1 MSTRPALLMSALCL
15 VLAGCSGGSDADQQ
29 AGAPTS
35 APLMAAPGAG
45 PLPEAV
51 SADLDGVLDGWLEAE
66 GLPGVTA
73 AVVTP
78 DGSWAGAA
86 GVDGAGEPLVP
97 ESAMAIASVT
107 KTFTAAEVMLLS
119 ARGLVDLDAPVTDYV
134 ELPFDAREAT
144 VRHLLSM
151 SSGFPDDPLE
161 AIDAA
166 VVDDPER
173 DFDVGDSIAYVDPDA
188 GRMGAVGYG
197 QEYNNVN
204 FAVLGEIIEQVTDQT
219 YAEAVRADLLEDTDL
234 TRVWVQDDEQPE
246 PPLTVAETLPELP
259 VVDPDS
265 PWLPSR
271 SMASIAGSEGGI
283 AADAPTVARWGALLY
298 GGHVI
303 DAALVEQM
311 TAGQQA
317 DDDWYGLGTFRGEY
331 DGQPW
336 VGHLGDIV
344 SYHGKLIVFPDTATS
359 IAYFVPAPSTYRFT
373 PVLSTAELTVQ
384 LHDATIAGGEGP

>member
-1 MSTRPALLMSALCL
+1 VA
-15 VLAGCSGGSDADQQ
+15 
-29 AGAPTS
+29 
-35 APLMAAPGAG
+35 
-45 PLPEAV
+45 
-51 SADLDGVLDGWLEAE
+51 ADLDEALDTWLESG

-86 GVDGAGEPLVP
+86 GVDGAGTPLVP
-97 ESAMAIASVT
+97 ESAMAIASIT

-119 ARGLVDLDAPVTDYV
+119 ARGLVDLDAHVTDYV

-144 VRHLLSM
+144 VRHLMSM

-161 AIDAA
+161 SFNDAA
-166 VVDDPER
+166 IANPDK
-173 DFDVGDSIAYVDPDA
+173 DFDVGDSISLVDPDA
-188 GRMGAVGYG
+188 GRMGEVGYG

-204 FAVLGEIIEQVTDQT
+204 FAVLGEMIEQVTDQT
-219 YAEAVRADLLEDTDL
+219 YAEAVRADLLDHTDL
-234 TRVWVQDDEQPE
+234 SRVWLQDDEQPE
-246 PPLTVAETLPELP
+246 PPLTVAQTLPQVP

-271 SMASIAGSEGGI
+271 GMASIAGSEGGI

-303 DAALVEQM
+303 DASLVKQM
-311 TAGQQA
+311 TAGQQQ
-317 DDDWYGLGTFRGEY
+317 DDDWYGLGTFRGEF

-336 VGHLGDIV
+336 VGHFGDIV
-344 SYHGKLIVFPDTATS
+344 SYHGQLIVFPDKATS
-359 IAYFVPAPSTYRFT
+359 IAYFVPAPSTRHSR
-373 PVLSTAELTVQ
+373 PVLTTADLTVQ
-384 LHDATIAGGEGP
+384 LGAAATASRS

>member
-1 MSTRPALLMSALCL
+1 MRTAPPARTGILLAGWACL
-15 VLAGCSGGSDADQQ
+15 VVAGCTTGGTET
-29 AGAPTS
+29 AGGPTS
-35 APLMAAPGAG
+35 APL
-45 PLPEAV
+45 LPSPSTVVLPA
-51 SADLDGVLDGWLEAE
+51 STTDALDRVLDEWLTTEE
-66 GLPGVTA
+66 LPGVTA

-78 DGSWAGAA
+78 NGSWAGAA
-86 GVDGAGEPLVP
+86 GVDGAGTPLVP
-97 ESAMAIASVT
+97 EAAMAIASIT

-119 ARGLVDLDAPVTDYV
+119 ARGLVDLDAPATDYV
-134 ELPFDAREAT
+134 ELPFDTRGAT
-144 VRHLLSM
+144 VRHLLNM
-151 SSGFPDDPLE
+151 SSGFPDDPIE
-161 AIDAA
+161 AIDTA
-166 VVDDPER
+166 VIADPDR
-173 DFDVGDSIAYVDPDA
+173 DFDVGDSIAFVDPDA

-204 FAVLGEIIEQVTDQT
+204 FAVLGEIIEEVTDQT
-219 YAEAVRADLLEDTDL
+219 YADTIRADLLDHTDL

-246 PPLTVAETLPELP
+246 PPLTVAETLPQVP

-271 SMASIAGSEGGI
+271 GMASVAGSEGGM
-283 AADAPTVARWGALLY
+283 AADAPSIARWGALLY

-303 DAALVEQM
+303 DAGLVEQM
-311 TAGQQA
+311 TAGVQ
-317 DDDWYGLGTFRGEY
+317 DDEDWYGLGTFRGEY

-373 PVLSTAELTVQ
+373 PVLTDADLTVQ
-384 LHDATIAGGEGP
+384 LRDAAAAPE

>member
-1 MSTRPALLMSALCL
+1 MGTRRPGLLLGVFCL
-15 VLAGCSGGSDADQQ
+15 VLAGCSGASDVDQQ

-35 APLMAAPGAG
+35 APLMEAPSSD
-45 PLPEAV
+45 PLPEGVA
-51 SADLDGVLDGWLEAE
+51 ADLDEALDTWLESG

-86 GVDGAGEPLVP
+86 GVDGAGTPLVP
-97 ESAMAIASVT
+97 ESAMAIASIT

-119 ARGLVDLDAPVTDYV
+119 ARGLVDLDAHVTDYV

-161 AIDAA
+161 AFNDAA
-166 VVDDPER
+166 IANPDK
-173 DFDVGDSIAYVDPDA
+173 DFDVGDSISLVDPDA
-188 GRMGAVGYG
+188 GRMGEVGYG

-204 FAVLGEIIEQVTDQT
+204 FAVLGEMIEQVTDQT
-219 YAEAVRADLLEDTDL
+219 YAEAVRADLLDHTDL
-234 TRVWVQDDEQPE
+234 SRVWLQDDEQPE
-246 PPLTVAETLPELP
+246 PPLTVAQTLPQVP

-271 SMASIAGSEGGI
+271 GMASIAGSEGGI
-283 AADAPTVARWGALLY
+283 AADASTVARWGALLY

-303 DAALVEQM
+303 DASLVEQM
-311 TAGQQA
+311 TAGQQD
-317 DDDWYGLGTFRGEY
+317 DDDWYGLGTFRGEF

-336 VGHLGDIV
+336 VGHFGDIV
-344 SYHGKLIVFPDTATS
+344 SYHGQLIVFPDTATS
-359 IAYFVPAPSTYRFT
+359 IAYFVPAPSTRHSR
-373 PVLSTAELTVQ
+373 PVLTTADLTVQ
-384 LHDATIAGGEGP
+384 LRDVTIAAG